1 MKYSEL
7 YKKLRKAGC
16 FPLRHGGRHDK
27 WFNPANGKDA
37 PVARHGTAEVPQ
49 GTLKSIYRQLG
60 L

>member
-37 PVARHGTAEVPQ
+37 PVARHGTAEVPL
-49 GTLKSIYRQLG
+49 GTLKSIYRQLR